1 VYDFAVAFPRA
12 LRLVRDSAALS
23 EALPRVTDS
32 AADPLVRDASGLLL
46 DAIRASYG
54 QKVTR
59 ATALRVPAF
68 ARAYK
73 LYTGTIS
80 SFALVDYTPDGDRM
94 ARPFLA
100 NPSRLTTYTALMSRT
115 VGDLIAHD
123 TAYWRI
129 TARSWDGF
137 PQSAEL
143 MPYEQ
148 VNTAPTDSFE
158 SQAVYELGQITYN
171 GVPVPDRDVI
181 RFDGDGTGGWLTTG
195 VDAITT
201 AAALEAAVLRSAEVP
216 SPSFILKNTGA
227 DLPADQVDA
236 LLTAWETARSN
247 RSTAY
252 LNSTLETHELKGWS
266 PNDLQLVEARNA
278 AATMIGRLC
287 NLDPIWVGA
296 GVPGSSLTYTNRQDL
311 YRQLVDLSLMPVMRA
326 ITDRL
331 SGDDVTP
338 RGHRVGFDTD
348 TFLRASTTEMTDL
361 IARLVP
367 LNVLTPDQ
375 AASLLDLP
383 TGGDA

>member
-1 VYDFAVAFPRA
+1 V
-12 LRLVRDSAALS
+12 
-23 EALPRVTDS
+23 
-32 AADPLVRDASGLLL
+32 AADGPLVRDASGLLL

-59 ATALRVPAF
+59 PVALRVPAF

-80 SFALVDYTPDGDRM
+80 SFPLVDYGPAGERVD
-94 ARPFLA
+94 RPFLT
-100 NPSRLTTYTALMSRT
+100 NPSTLTTYTALMART
-115 VGDLIAHD
+115 VGDLVAHD
-123 TAYWRI
+123 TAYWRV
-129 TARSWDGF
+129 TSRTWDGF

-148 VNTAPTDSFE
+148 VNSAPVDTTDAM
-158 SQAVYELGQITYN
+158 AVYEIGQITWN
-171 GVPVPDRDVI
+171 GVPIPDRDVI
-181 RFDGDGTGGWLTTG
+181 RFDGDGTGGWLATG
-195 VDAITT
+195 VDAINT

-216 SPSFILKNTGA
+216 SPSFILKNSGA

-236 LLTAWETARSN
+236 LLDAWESARST

-252 LNSTLETHELKGWS
+252 LNSTIEAEGLTGYS
-266 PNDLQLVEARNA
+266 PNDLQLTEARNA

-296 GVPGSSLTYTNRQDL
+296 GVPGYSLTYTNRQDL

-331 SGDDVTP
+331 SGNDVTP
-338 RGHRVGFDTD
+338 RGHRVLFDTD
-348 TFLRASTTEMTDL
+348 TFLRASTTELTDL

-367 LNVLTPDQ
+367 LEVLSPEQ
-375 AASLLDLP
+375 AAELLDLP
-383 TGGDA
+383 TTGEMNT

>member
-1 VYDFAVAFPRA
+1 MGFPRA
-12 LRLVRDSAALS
+12 LRLVRDSAALAD
-23 EALPRVTDS
+23 ALPPYATAS
-32 AADPLVRDASGLLL
+32 AAAPMVRDATGLLL
-46 DAIRASYG
+46 DAIRATHG
-54 QKVTR
+54 NKVTR
-59 ATALRVPAF
+59 STALRVPAF

-73 LYTGTIS
+73 LYTGTIA
-80 SFALVDYTPDGDRM
+80 SFPLVDYGPDGERM
-94 ARPFLA
+94 DRPFLG
-100 NPSRLTTYTALMSRT
+100 NPSTLTTYTALMART

-129 TARSWDGF
+129 TSRTWDGF
-137 PQSAEL
+137 PQTAEH

-148 VNTAPTDSFE
+148 VSVNPGDTFE
-158 SQAVYELGQITYN
+158 AQATVPLGSLSYN
-171 GVPVPDRDVI
+171 GVNVPDRDVI
-181 RFDGDGTGGWLTTG
+181 RFDGDGTGGWLATG

-236 LLTAWETARSN
+236 LLDAWEAARAG

-252 LNSTLETHELKGWS
+252 LNATIDANALTGWS

-278 AATMIGRLC
+278 ASTMIGRLT

-311 YRQLVDLSLMPVMRA
+311 YRQLVDLSLMPVMRS

-331 SGDDVTP
+331 SMNDVTP
-338 RGHRVGFDTD
+338 RGHRVLFDTD
-348 TFLRASTTEMTDL
+348 TFLRASTTELTDL

-367 LNVLTPDQ
+367 LNVLTPEQ
-375 AASLLDLP
+375 ATELLDLP
-383 TGGDA
+383 TGGDIT